1 MGIITLTVLGLGLMS
16 KGLYWQGK
24 AVLAQY
30 LIANAWQQS
39 LQTQQN
45 VKPWFYADT
54 YPVAQLVVPTHAK
67 QQYVLANA
75 DLASLAFGPAV
86 FQGGASLAE
95 QGASLI
101 AAHNDSH
108 FSFLADL
115 SLGTVIKL
123 QLSDAQWRD
132 FVVTQ
137 VQVID
142 QYDTSFLLQKTDKKR
157 LYLAT
162 CYPFNSVVSGTK
174 QRFVVTTEQI

>member
-1 MGIITLTVLGLGLMS
+1 MGIIILAVLGLSLMS

-86 FQGGASLAE
+86 FQGGALLAE

-108 FSFLADL
+108 FAFLADV
-115 SLGTVIKL
+115 SLGTIIKI
-123 QLSDAQWRD
+123 QLKDGQWRD
-132 FVVTQ
+132 FTVTQ
-137 VQVID
+137 VQVVD
-142 QYDTSFLLQKTDKKR
+142 KYDTSFLQHYTDRKR

-162 CYPFNSVVSGTK
+162 CYPFNSVVAGTD
-174 QRFVVTTEQI
+174 QRLIVTTEQI